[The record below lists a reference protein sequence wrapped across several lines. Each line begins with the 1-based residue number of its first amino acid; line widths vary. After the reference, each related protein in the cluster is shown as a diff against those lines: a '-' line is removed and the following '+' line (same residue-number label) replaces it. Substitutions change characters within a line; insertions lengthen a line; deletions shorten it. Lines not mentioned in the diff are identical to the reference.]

1 MQTLSTPVVL
11 VHLIAA
17 IIALGVGAM
26 VLLRRKGTVTHVW
39 FGRSWAMLMMAV
51 ALSSFAITGAD
62 GKYSWIHGLSVY
74 VAIAV
79 PVAVYFAIRGRINAH
94 RRLMAGLYIGGLVI
108 AGLFALH
115 PGRLLGHAVW
125 SALGV
130 V

>member
-17 IIALGVGAM
+17 IVALGVGA
-26 VLLRRKGTVTHVW
+26 VVFLRRKGTATHVW
-39 FGRSWAMLMMAV
+39 FGRSWAVLMMVV
-51 ALSSFAITGAD
+51 ALSSFAITGPD
-62 GKYSWIHGLSVY
+62 GKYSWIHGLSVF
-74 VAIAV
+74 VTAMV
-79 PVAVYFAIRGRINAH
+79 PLAVYFAIRGRINTH
-94 RRLMAGLYIGGLVI
+94 RQIMAGLYIGGLVI

-115 PGRLLGHAVW
+115 PARLLGHAVW

>member
-1 MQTLSTPVVL
+1 MQTLATPVVL

-17 IIALGVGAM
+17 LIALGVGGT
-26 VLLRRKGTVTHVW
+26 VFLRRKGTVTHVW
-39 FGRSWAMLMMAV
+39 FGRSWAVLMMVV

-62 GKYSWIHGLSVY
+62 GKYSWIHGLSAY
-74 VAIAV
+74 VTIAV
-79 PVAVYFAIRGRINAH
+79 PFAVYSAVRGRITAH
-94 RRLMAGLYIGGLVI
+94 RRLMFGLYIGGLVV

-130 V
+130 A